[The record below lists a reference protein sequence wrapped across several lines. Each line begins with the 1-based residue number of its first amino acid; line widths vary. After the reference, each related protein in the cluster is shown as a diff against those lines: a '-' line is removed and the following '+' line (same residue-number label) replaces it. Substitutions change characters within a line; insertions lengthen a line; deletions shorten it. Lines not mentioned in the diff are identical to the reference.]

1 MIASISKGQQIT
13 IPVELRELLG
23 LDVGSRVNIEEE
35 NGKIVIE
42 LLGNGLEHIFEET
55 QHLKPK
61 HRLTAEQMDEL
72 QERALK

>member
-1 MIASISKGQQIT
+1 MLNEMIASISKGQQIT

-42 LLGNGLEHIFEET
+42 LLGNGLEHIF
-55 QHLKPK
+55 
-61 HRLTAEQMDEL
+61 
-72 QERALK
+72 